1 MFVNNKYIEIK
12 IIPKESKNIIQ
23 KNIINDKIH
32 NYNEFISSKDSIT
45 KINEFKQ
52 VIFFDKFTCENNKW
66 FEIIFEKN

>member
-52 VIFFDKFTCENNKW
+52 VIFFDKFTCENNK
-66 FEIIFEKN
+66 